1 MDENE
6 LTHDT
11 FSVKDKVEY
20 LYERKTIFQNL
31 VVVLVEMVE
40 ENEQK
45 IRELKLAK
53 RFVEV
58 LLSDVERA

>member
-1 MDENE
+1 M
-6 LTHDT
+6 L
-11 FSVKDKVEY
+11 
-20 LYERKTIFQNL
+20 KTILQNL
-31 VVVLVEMVE
+31 ILVLVETAE
-40 ENEQK
+40 ENEQE